1 MFCPECRAEYRAGF
15 KTCSDCHVDL
25 VDELPAASAVA
36 ATASDANLQQVWN
49 GASQEDCVMYCTE
62 LREAQI
68 PYQVIQHHQQVVK
81 RVEDSYRIGV
91 APEFFER
98 AKKIIEVGLDDST
111 DPEMNPDVEPAAQ
124 DDKSPTDVDD
134 EHLDWKDEAPTDAVV
149 EVASQPSRDAADL
162 MVIALRENDIE
173 SRITVLPDGAR
184 KIFVTPDDESRAR
197 EIIHE
202 VESGD
207 PPE

>member
-36 ATASDANLQQVWN
+36 VTASDANLQQVWN

-111 DPEMNPDVEPAAQ
+111 DPEMNPDAEPAAQ

-197 EIIHE
+197 EIIRE

>member
-173 SRITVLPDGAR
+173 SRITVLPDCAR

-197 EIIHE
+197 EIIRE